1 MEVTIALIK
10 DLREK
15 TGAGMGDC
23 KAALT
28 ESQGDMQKA
37 IEYLRK
43 KGAAMASK
51 RADKIAKEGAIKSSI
66 REDKK
71 TGIIIEI
78 NCETDF
84 VSKGDGFQN
93 FAQSIA
99 DAALVSGTDDTA
111 RILDSKTKDNLSV
124 QETIDGM
131 MGSVG
136 EKIEFKRAK
145 LIKAEDG
152 FVSSYIH
159 FGSKVGAII
168 GMKGAYT
175 KEAGDIGHKIAM
187 QAVAMNPISVKR
199 EEISAETIEKEK
211 EIYREQSKNEKKPD
225 QIIEKIVGNK
235 IEKFFQENCLV
246 EQEYIQD
253 ATKSINDLLK
263 EYSKKAGSELDVK
276 SMVRF
281 QLG

>member
-15 TGAGMGDC
+15 TGAGMADC
-23 KAALT
+23 KLALT

-37 IEYLRK
+37 IEFLRK

-51 RADKIAKEGAIKSSI
+51 RADKIAKEGAVKSSI
-66 REDKK
+66 SEDKK
-71 TGIIIEI
+71 TGVIIEI

-93 FAQSIA
+93 FAQSVA
-99 DAALVSGTDDTA
+99 DAALASGSDDVTK
-111 RILDSKTKDNLSV
+111 ILESKAKDNLSV
-124 QETIDGM
+124 QEIIDGM

-145 LIKAEDG
+145 LIHIAGG

-168 GMKGAYT
+168 GMKGSYSP
-175 KEAGDIGHKIAM
+175 EADDIGNKIAM
-187 QAVAMNPISVKR
+187 QTVAMSPISVKR
-199 EEISAETIEKEK
+199 GEIPAEIIEKEK
-211 EIYREQSKNEKKPD
+211 EIYREQCKNEKKPD
-225 QIIEKIVGNK
+225 HIIEKIVGNK
-235 IEKFFQENCLV
+235 VEKYFQENCLM

-253 ATKSINDLLK
+253 ASKSIGDLLK
-263 EYSKKAGSELDVK
+263 EYSQKTGSELDAVK
-276 SMVRF
+276 MFRF